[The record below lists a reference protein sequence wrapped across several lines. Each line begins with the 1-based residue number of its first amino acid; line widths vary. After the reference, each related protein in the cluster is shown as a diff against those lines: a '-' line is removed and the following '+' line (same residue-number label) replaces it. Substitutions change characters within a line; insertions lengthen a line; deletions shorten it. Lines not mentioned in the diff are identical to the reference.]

1 MNFKSEFLKEYYLR
15 GYFDNS
21 TNNDMIDSIFCN
33 NQITAYIGFDCT
45 ANDLH
50 IGSLVQIMILRL
62 LIKHNHNAII
72 LLGQGT
78 TKIGDPSGKDSS
90 RQILDDQ
97 TILKNLSSIK
107 NSIAK
112 FLPTNSNLFKFV
124 NNNDWL
130 AELNYINFLRDIG
143 SKFSINRMLNFDS
156 VKLRLERQQNLSF
169 LEFNYMILQAYD
181 FYMINSKYNCQL
193 QIGGSDQWGNIVNG
207 VELTRRL
214 NDKATYVYGLT
225 SPLITTANGK
235 KMGKTEKSAIWL
247 NEENLNPYDYFQ
259 YFRNIDDK
267 DVKKFLLLFSE
278 LDINYIN
285 SICAK
290 GGHDIN
296 KAKEILAYETTKLC
310 HGDEHAKYCLNKAQ
324 QIFNNN
330 SVSNIEETII
340 KYDTS
345 KIKLAEIVKY
355 CSKCDS
361 LGQAKKLITG
371 NAVKINDKVNSD
383 FNFYFDSNLKFNLQI
398 GKKKF
403 FKVNLILKNNNEKA

>member
-1 MNFKSEFLKEYYLR
+1 MNFKSEFLNEYYLR

-21 TNNDMIDSIFCN
+21 TNNDMVDYIFCN

-62 LIKHNHNAII
+62 LIKYNHNAII

-90 RQILDDQ
+90 RKILDDQ

-214 NDKATYVYGLT
+214 NDKATNVYGLT

-290 GGHDIN
+290 GGQDIN
-296 KAKEILAYETTKLC
+296 KAKEILAYEATKLC

-330 SVSNIEETII
+330 SVSNIEETLI

-403 FKVNLILKNNNEKA
+403 FKVNLILKTNNEKA

>member
-1 MNFKSEFLKEYYLR
+1 MNFKSEFLNEYYLR

-21 TNNDMIDSIFCN
+21 TNNDMVDYIFCN

-62 LIKHNHNAII
+62 LVKYNHNAII

-90 RQILDDQ
+90 RKILDDQ

-130 AELNYINFLRDIG
+130 SELNYINFLRDIG

-181 FYMINSKYNCQL
+181 FYMLNSKYNCQL

-214 NDKATYVYGLT
+214 NEKATHIYGLT

-247 NEENLNPYDYFQ
+247 NVENLNPYDYFQ
-259 YFRNIDDK
+259 YFRNIDDN
-267 DVKKFLLLFSE
+267 DVKKFLLLFTE

-290 GGHDIN
+290 GGQDIN

-310 HGDEHAKYCLNKAQ
+310 HGDKNAKYCLNKAQ
-324 QIFNNN
+324 QIFSNN
-330 SVSNIEETII
+330 SVNNIEETLI
-340 KYDTS
+340 KYDLE
-345 KIKLAEIVKY
+345 KVKLAEIVKY

-371 NAVKINDKVNSD
+371 NAVKINDNINND
-383 FNFYFDSNLKFNLQI
+383 FNFYFDNNLKFNLQI

-403 FKVNLILKNNNEKA
+403 FKVNLILKTNNEK

>member
-1 MNFKSEFLKEYYLR
+1 
-15 GYFDNS
+15 
-21 TNNDMIDSIFCN
+21 
-33 NQITAYIGFDCT
+33 
-45 ANDLH
+45 
-50 IGSLVQIMILRL
+50 
-62 LIKHNHNAII
+62 
-72 LLGQGT
+72 
-78 TKIGDPSGKDSS
+78 
-90 RQILDDQ
+90 
-97 TILKNLSSIK
+97 
-107 NSIAK
+107 
-112 FLPTNSNLFKFV
+112 
-124 NNNDWL
+124 
-130 AELNYINFLRDIG
+130 
-143 SKFSINRMLNFDS
+143 MLNFDS

-214 NDKATYVYGLT
+214 NDKATHVYGLT

-290 GGHDIN
+290 GGQDIN
-296 KAKEILAYETTKLC
+296 KAKEILAYEATKLC

-330 SVSNIEETII
+330 SVSNIEETLI

-403 FKVNLILKNNNEKA
+403 FKVNLILKTNNEKA